1 MEAKIL
7 VRVVFI
13 GVKCYNERAWEAKL
27 ASQALYAK
35 SLKISLRIR
44 VKSPSKWGV
53 QIARMIFKQTSGE
66 EIQAEETGGNLS

>member
-35 SLKISLRIR
+35 SLKISLRI
-44 VKSPSKWGV
+44 
-53 QIARMIFKQTSGE
+53 
-66 EIQAEETGGNLS
+66 QAEETGGNLS

>member
-1 MEAKIL
+1 MREPGGGA
-7 VRVVFI
+7 
-13 GVKCYNERAWEAKL
+13 EL

-44 VKSPSKWGV
+44 VKSLAKWGV
-53 QIARMIFKQTSGE
+53 QIAGNFFKQASGG